1 MNKKHIIIRLAVILI
16 LASMLIPAFT
26 VRIANESKNND
37 VVFALNYNSAYQAL
51 NEEEFE
57 ATLKENK
64 KMGVK
69 TVSIPEESLSTLTA
83 SGYLTC
89 MNYGDIG
96 TKFDEES
103 EAIRALLEGD
113 SKLRKESF
121 LLITKRPEVKEY
133 LDMWIGAKYSE
144 EEYLKLAAP
153 NGADIFVI
161 YEGGLDGKKFAIGFN
176 EKKIE
181 NAHNKGFDISLAM
194 MFGGFTNTEYI
205 NRIGEFV
212 DKYNIKYIN
221 LKNNGEYNEK
231 SPYSKKNYEAMC
243 KLIKEKKLYLIVT
256 ESQDQLSNQKPI
268 GYQKLIDA
276 AEGRVLRSYE
286 TVDFKNED
294 LVEARYHQILNS
306 VVDRNLR
313 FVIINQFTS
322 GTDTFLGKSDKTNKA
337 TRLVMEKLESIGYNT
352 GSYDTV
358 FDYSVNRR
366 LVSAIAVILTIVMGV
381 TMLELLFKTRMK
393 KLEILGIAA
402 SLLGGV
408 VTLKAPESLLYLIP
422 TLFASCAPCFAITVA
437 MSFLKAMKEKYKTAV
452 LTILTVIVTV
462 GTLSLMGFIQ
472 ATLLSGLDY
481 YLNSLI
487 FRGIKLSLIVPILYS
502 FAAYGF
508 IFNDD
513 KDRWASNIIDFL
525 NKEIRVYWVILGVGA
540 VGVAVIYL
548 IRSGNVTK
556 ISSIE
561 ALMRNSI
568 ADVMAARP
576 RTKEFLIG
584 WPSLVLL
591 VYYIKNTDIKLIR
604 WGFAVASSILFASV
618 INSFCHVFTAAGTI
632 YSRLFNGLFVGAFV
646 AIAAVILNVLVIKFV
661 KWAIKKYN
669 LNTGR

>member
-1 MNKKHIIIRLAVILI
+1 MNKKHIIIRTLIILVLA
-16 LASMLIPAFT
+16 AMLIPAFT
-26 VRIANESKNND
+26 MRISNEAKNND
-37 VVFALNYNSAYQAL
+37 VVFSLNYNSIYQAL

-57 ATLKENK
+57 ATLKENRM
-64 KMGVK
+64 MGVK
-69 TVSIPEESLSTLTA
+69 TVSVAEESISTLIA

-89 MNYGDIG
+89 MNYRDIG

-103 EAIRALLEGD
+103 SAVAALLEGNP
-113 SKLRKESF
+113 KIRKESF
-121 LLITKRPEVKEY
+121 LLITKRSEAKEY

-144 EEYLKLAAP
+144 DEYLKLEGL
-153 NGADIFVI
+153 NGADVFVI
-161 YEGGLDGKKFAIGFN
+161 YEGGIDGKKFAIGFN

-181 NAHNKGFDISLAM
+181 IAHNKGFDISLAM
-194 MFGGFTNTEYI
+194 MFGGFSNTEYI
-205 NRIGEFV
+205 NRIGELV

-221 LKNNGEYNEK
+221 LKNNGQYNEK
-231 SPYSKKNYEAMC
+231 SPYAKKNYEAMC
-243 KLIKEKKLYLIVT
+243 KLIKDKKLYLVVT
-256 ESQDQLSNQKPI
+256 ENQDQLSNQKPI

-337 TRLVMEKLESIGYNT
+337 THLVMEKLKSIGYNT
-352 GSYDTV
+352 EDYDTV

-366 LVSAIAVILTIVMGV
+366 MVSAIAVILMIVMGV

-393 KLEILGIAA
+393 KLEVLGIAA
-402 SLLGGV
+402 SLLAGV
-408 VTLKAPESLLYLIP
+408 ITLKMPESLLYLIP
-422 TLFASCAPCFAITVA
+422 TLFASFAPCFAITVVMA
-437 MSFLKAMKEKYKTAV
+437 FLKAMKEKASTVV
-452 LTILTVIVTV
+452 LSLLTVVVTV
-462 GTLSLMGFIQ
+462 AALSLVGFIQ

-513 KDRWASNIIDFL
+513 KDKWASNVIDFL
-525 NKEIRVYWVILGVGA
+525 NKEIKVYWVILGVGA
-540 VGVAVIYL
+540 AGVALIYL

-591 VYYIKNTDIKLIR
+591 VYYVKNTDIKLIR

-618 INSFCHVFTAAGTI
+618 VNSFCHVFTAAGII

-646 AIAAVILNVLVIKFV
+646 AIAAVILNVVIIKFV

-669 LNTGR
+669 LNAGR

>member
-1 MNKKHIIIRLAVILI
+1 MKKHIIIRIAVILI
-16 LASMLIPAFT
+16 LASMLVPAFA
-26 VRIANESKNND
+26 VRIANEAKNND
-37 VVFALNYNSAYQAL
+37 VVFALNYNNTYQAL
-51 NEEEFE
+51 SEEEFE
-57 ATLKENK
+57 NSLAENK

-69 TVSIPEESLSTLTA
+69 TVSIAEESLSTLVTD
-83 SGYLTC
+83 GLLTC
-89 MNYGDIG
+89 INYRDIC
-96 TKFDEES
+96 TKYDEKS
-103 EAIRALLEGD
+103 EAIVSILKD
-113 SKLRKESF
+113 DPKIRKQSF
-121 LLITKRPEVKEY
+121 LLITKNPETKDFLNV
-133 LDMWIGAKYSE
+133 WIPGKYTT
-144 EEYLKLAAP
+144 EEYLKLSTQ
-153 NGADIFVI
+153 NGIDVFVL
-161 YEGGLDGKKFAIGFN
+161 YEGGLDSKEFAIGFN
-176 EKKIE
+176 EQKIQ

-194 MFGGFTNTEYI
+194 MLGAFSNLDYI
-205 NRIGEFV
+205 DRIGELV
-212 DKYNIKYIN
+212 DKYNIRYIN
-221 LKNNGEYNEK
+221 LKNNAKYK
-231 SPYSKKNYEAMC
+231 DSSPNAEENAKAMCNLIEKKN
-243 KLIKEKKLYLIVT
+243 LYLVVT
-256 ESQDQLSNQKPI
+256 ENQDQLSNQKPI

-322 GTDTFLGKSDKTNKA
+322 SKDTFLGKSDKTNKA
-337 TRLVMEKLESIGYNT
+337 TRLVMQKLESIGYNT
-352 GSYDTV
+352 ESYDTV

-366 LVSAIAVILTIVMGV
+366 MVSAVAVILMIVMGV

-393 KLEILGIAA
+393 KLEIFGIIA
-402 SLLGGV
+402 SLFGGI
-408 VTLKAPESLLYLIP
+408 VTLKAPEGLLYLIP
-422 TLFASCAPCFAITVA
+422 TLFASFAPCFAITVVMA
-437 MSFLKAMKEKYKTAV
+437 FLKVMKEKYKTV
-452 LTILTVIVTV
+452 ILTVLTVLVTV
-462 GTLSLMGFIQ
+462 ATLSLMGFIQ

-513 KDRWASNIIDFL
+513 RDKWASNVIDFL
-525 NKEIRVYWVILGVGA
+525 NKEIRVYWVVLGVA
-540 VGVAVIYL
+540 AAGVAVIYL
-548 IRSGNVTK
+548 IRSGNVTE

-618 INSFCHVFTAAGTI
+618 VNSFCHVFTAAGTI
-632 YSRLFNGLFVGAFV
+632 YSRLFNGLFVGAFI
-646 AIAAVILNVLVIKFV
+646 AIAAVILNAVVIKFV

-669 LNTGR
+669 LNAGR

>member
-1 MNKKHIIIRLAVILI
+1 MKKHIIIRIAVILI
-16 LASMLIPAFT
+16 LASMLIPSFT
-26 VRIANESKNND
+26 MRVSNEAKNND
-37 VVFALNYNSAYQAL
+37 VVFALNYNNAYQAL
-51 NEEEFE
+51 TEDEFE
-57 ATLKENK
+57 DSLAENK

-69 TVSIPEESLSTLTA
+69 TVSIAEESLSTLVTE
-83 SGYLTC
+83 GRLTC
-89 MNYGDIG
+89 INYRDMC
-96 TKFDEES
+96 TRYDEES
-103 EAIRALLEGD
+103 EAIVSLLKD
-113 SKLRKESF
+113 DPRIHKQSF
-121 LLITKRPEVKEY
+121 LIITKSSETKQF
-133 LDMWIGAKYSE
+133 LNTWIPRKYTA
-144 EEYLKLAAP
+144 EEYLKLSAQ
-153 NGADIFVI
+153 NGMDVFVL
-161 YEGGLDGKKFAIGFN
+161 YEGGLDGKKFAVGFN

-205 NRIGEFV
+205 DRIGELV

-221 LKNNGEYNEK
+221 LKNNGQYNEK
-231 SPYSKKNYEAMC
+231 SPHSKKNYEAMC
-243 KLIKEKKLYLIVT
+243 KLIKDKKLYLIVT
-256 ESQDQLSNQKPI
+256 ENQDQLSNQKPI

-276 AEGRVLRSYE
+276 ADGRVLRSYE

-322 GTDTFLGKSDKTNKA
+322 GIDTFLGKSNKTNEA

-352 GSYDTV
+352 ENYDTV
-358 FDYSVNRR
+358 YDYSVNRR
-366 LVSAIAVILTIVMGV
+366 MVSAIAVILMVVLGI
-381 TMLELLFKTRMK
+381 TMLELLFKARMI
-393 KLEILGIAA
+393 KLEIFGVIV
-402 SLLGGV
+402 SFLGGI

-422 TLFASCAPCFAITVA
+422 TLFASFAPCFAITVVMA
-437 MSFLKAMKEKYKTAV
+437 FLKVMKEKYQTFI
-452 LTILTVIVTV
+452 LTLLTVIVTV
-462 GTLSLMGFIQ
+462 ATLSLMGFIQ

-513 KDRWASNIIDFL
+513 KDKWVSNVIDFI
-525 NKEIRVYWVILGVGA
+525 NKEIKVYWVILGVGA
-540 VGVAVIYL
+540 AGVAVIYL

-556 ISSIE
+556 ISAIE
-561 ALMRNSI
+561 TLMRNSI

-591 VYYIKNTDIKLIR
+591 VYYVKNTDIKLIR

-618 INSFCHVFTAAGTI
+618 VNSFCHVFTAAGTI

-646 AIAAVILNVLVIKFV
+646 TIAAVILNVLVIKFV

-669 LNTGR
+669 LNAGR

>member
-1 MNKKHIIIRLAVILI
+1 MNKKHIIIRIAVILI
-16 LASMLIPAFT
+16 LASMLIPTFT
-26 VRIANESKNND
+26 MRISNEAKNND
-37 VVFALNYNSAYQAL
+37 VVFALNYNNAYQAL
-51 NEEEFE
+51 TEDEFE
-57 ATLKENK
+57 NSLAENK

-69 TVSIPEESLSTLTA
+69 TVSIAEESLSTLVTE
-83 SGYLTC
+83 GRLTC
-89 MNYGDIG
+89 INYRDIC
-96 TKFDEES
+96 TKYDEES
-103 EAIRALLEGD
+103 EAIVSLLKD
-113 SKLRKESF
+113 DPKIRKQSF
-121 LLITKRPEVKEY
+121 LIITKNPETKDFLNVW
-133 LDMWIGAKYSE
+133 MPGKYTR
-144 EEYLKLAAP
+144 EEYLKLSTQ
-153 NGADIFVI
+153 NGMDVFVL
-161 YEGGLDGKKFAIGFN
+161 YEGGLDSKKFAIGFN

-221 LKNNGEYNEK
+221 LKDNGKYDEK

-256 ESQDQLSNQKPI
+256 ENQDQLSNQKPI

-322 GTDTFLGKSDKTNKA
+322 GIDTVLAKSNKTNEA

-352 GSYDTV
+352 ENYDTV

-366 LVSAIAVILTIVMGV
+366 TVSAIAVILMIIMGV
-381 TMLELLFKTRMK
+381 TMLELLFQSRMN
-393 KLEILGIAA
+393 KLEVLGIIA
-402 SLLGGV
+402 SLLAGV
-408 VTLKAPESLLYLIP
+408 ITLKMPESLLYLIP
-422 TLFASCAPCFAITVA
+422 TLFASFAPCFAITVVMA
-437 MSFLKAMKEKYKTAV
+437 FLKVMKEKYKTAV
-452 LTILTVIVTV
+452 LTLLTVIVTV
-462 GTLSLMGFIQ
+462 VTLSLMGFIQ
-472 ATLLSGLDY
+472 SSLLSGLDY

-502 FAAYGF
+502 VAAYGF
-508 IFNDD
+508 IFSDD
-513 KDRWASNIIDFL
+513 KDKCVENVIDFL
-525 NKEIRVYWVILGVGA
+525 NKEIKVYWVILGVCA
-540 VGVAVIYL
+540 AGVALIYL

-556 ISSIE
+556 ISAIE
-561 ALMRNSI
+561 TLMRNSI
-568 ADVMAARP
+568 ADVMSARP

-632 YSRLFNGLFVGAFV
+632 YSRVFNGLLVGAFV
-646 AIAAVILNVLVIKFV
+646 AIVAVILNVVVIKFI
-661 KWAIKKYN
+661 KWANKKYN
-669 LNTGR
+669 LNAGR

>member
-1 MNKKHIIIRLAVILI
+1 MNKKHIIIRIAVILI
-16 LASMLIPAFT
+16 LASMLIPAFA
-26 VRIANESKNND
+26 VRIANEAKNTD
-37 VVFALNYNSAYQAL
+37 VVFALNYSNAYQAL

-57 ATLKENK
+57 DSLEENK
-64 KMGVK
+64 KMGVR
-69 TVSIPEESLSTLTA
+69 TVSIAEESLSTLVTD
-83 SGYLTC
+83 GRLTC
-89 MNYGDIG
+89 INYRDIC
-96 TKFDEES
+96 TKYDEES
-103 EAIRALLEGD
+103 EAIVSLLKD
-113 SKLRKESF
+113 DPKIRKQSF
-121 LLITKRPEVKEY
+121 LLITKNLETKDFLNV
-133 LDMWIGAKYSE
+133 WIPGKYTD
-144 EEYLKLAAP
+144 EEYLKLSTQ
-153 NGADIFVI
+153 NGIDVFVL
-161 YEGGLDGKKFAIGFN
+161 YEGGLDSKKFAIGFN
-176 EKKIE
+176 EQKIQ

-243 KLIKEKKLYLIVT
+243 KLIKEKKLYLVVT
-256 ESQDQLSNQKPI
+256 ENQDQLSNQKPV

-276 AEGRVLRSYE
+276 ADGRVLRSYE

-294 LVEARYHQILNS
+294 LVEARYHQIFNS

-322 GTDTFLGKSDKTNKA
+322 GIDTFLGKSDKTNEA
-337 TRLVMEKLESIGYNT
+337 TRLVMKKLESIGYNT
-352 GSYDTV
+352 ESYDTV

-366 LVSAIAVILTIVMGV
+366 LVSAIAVLLMIVMGV
-381 TMLELLFKTRMK
+381 TMLELLFKSRMK
-393 KLEILGIAA
+393 KLEIFGIIA

-422 TLFASCAPCFAITVA
+422 TLFASFAPCFAITVVMA
-437 MSFLKAMKEKYKTAV
+437 FLKVVKEKYQTAL
-452 LTILTVIVTV
+452 LTVLTVIVTV
-462 GTLSLMGFIQ
+462 AVLSVMGFIQ

-513 KDRWASNIIDFL
+513 KDKWASNVIDFL
-525 NKEIRVYWVILGVGA
+525 NKEIKVYWVILGVGA
-540 VGVAVIYL
+540 AGVALIYL

-591 VYYIKNTDIKLIR
+591 VYYVKNTDIKLIR

-618 INSFCHVFTAAGTI
+618 VNSFCHVFTAAGTI
-632 YSRLFNGLFVGAFV
+632 YSRLLNGLFVGAFV
-646 AIAAVILNVLVIKFV
+646 AIAAVILNVVIIKFV

-669 LNTGR
+669 LNAGR